1 MQCVVDFSLKYPRS
15 PQGKSG
21 VQSAW
26 SHLGKERSESVFVRA
41 LQRKRANRIDI
52 DMEIYY
58 DELDHG
64 VIDAE
69 KPHDPQSVS

>member
-1 MQCVVDFSLKYPRS
+1 M
-15 PQGKSG
+15 
-21 VQSAW
+21 
-26 SHLGKERSESVFVRA
+26 FVRA

-64 VIDAE
+64 VIEAE
-69 KPHDPQSVS
+69 KPHDLQSVS